1 MDKTYYEDLDTE
13 TIIEMIA
20 LSRQNQLN
28 RDITWFVVD
37 HENLTVDTVTDD
49 TVSHVVDKMDLWY
62 KDSDLTREQ
71 KTRVARGVTRC
82 YVSLMQVMK
91 SYWPSVLNNEDVIQL
106 SNITDYNSDD
116 RRSVYDELTRLI
128 ENSKPYERLEKNV
141 GQWLLMSFVSIFVT
155 NHLEKLKKIWK
166 YNQYFKENDEE
177 NPDLRKTLQD
187 EPQAVDDLLDE
198 LQPEFNKTFDK
209 IAKGDIDRINI
220 EIGEIENQVEI
231 LGMLSEG
238 KYADLSDEY
247 KVVFRYELRQRV
259 RLLYSLRCDQLILKN
274 LLRLK
279 FIVICSIHFQL
290 VKDQRERMINST
302 DTLK

>member
-1 MDKTYYEDLDTE
+1 MDKTYYNSLDTE
-13 TIIEMIA
+13 TIIAMIT

-28 RDITWFVVD
+28 RDVTWFVID

-82 YVSLMQVMK
+82 YVSLMEVMK
-91 SYWPSVLNNEDVIQL
+91 SYWPSVLNDEDVVQL

-128 ENSKPYERLEKNV
+128 ENSKPYQRLEKNI
-141 GQWLLMSFVSIFVT
+141 GKWLLMSFVSIFVT

-187 EPQAVDDLLDE
+187 EPQAVDNLLDE
-198 LQPEFNKTFDK
+198 LQPEFNKSFDK
-209 IAKGDIDRINI
+209 ISKGDIDRINI
-220 EIGEIENQVEI
+220 EISEIENQVEI

-247 KVVFRYELRQRV
+247 KAAFRYELRQRV
-259 RLLYSLRCDQLILKN
+259 RLLYSLRCD
-274 LLRLK
+274 
-279 FIVICSIHFQL
+279 
-290 VKDQRERMINST
+290 
-302 DTLK
+302 

>member
-1 MDKTYYEDLDTE
+1 MDKIYYEDLNTA
-13 TIIEMIA
+13 TILEMIA

-28 RDITWFVVD
+28 RDVTWFVID
-37 HENLTVDTVTDD
+37 HEDLTVDAVSDD
-49 TVSHVVDKMDLWY
+49 TVSHLVDKMDLWY

-82 YVSLMQVMK
+82 YLSLMQVMK
-91 SYWPSVLNNEDVIQL
+91 SYWPSVLNNEDVVQL

-128 ENSKPYERLEKNV
+128 QNSKPYERLEKNI
-141 GQWLLMSFVSIFVT
+141 GKWLLMSFVSIFVT

-166 YNQYFKENDEE
+166 YNEYFTNNDEE

-187 EPQAVDDLLDE
+187 ETMAVDDLLDE
-198 LQPEFNKTFDK
+198 LQPGFNKSFDK

-220 EIGEIENQVEI
+220 EISEIENQVDV
-231 LGMLSEG
+231 LGMLDEG

-247 KVVFRYELRQRV
+247 KAVFRYELRQRV
-259 RLLYSLRCDQLILKN
+259 QLLYSLRCD
-274 LLRLK
+274 
-279 FIVICSIHFQL
+279 
-290 VKDQRERMINST
+290 
-302 DTLK
+302 

>member
-13 TIIEMIA
+13 TILEMIA
-20 LSRQNQLN
+20 LSRQKQLN
-28 RDITWFVVD
+28 RDVSWFVID
-37 HENLTVDTVTDD
+37 HEDLTVDTVTDD

-82 YVSLMQVMK
+82 YVSLMEVMK

-141 GQWLLMSFVSIFVT
+141 GKWLLMSFVAIFVT
-155 NHLEKLKKIWK
+155 NHLEKLKKICK
-166 YNQYFKENDEE
+166 YNQYFKDNDEE
-177 NPDLRKTLQD
+177 NPELRKTLQD
-187 EPQAVDDLLDE
+187 EPMAVDNLIDE
-198 LQPEFNKTFDK
+198 LQPEFNKDFDK

-220 EIGEIENQVEI
+220 EISEIENQVDI
-231 LGMLSEG
+231 LGMLDEG

-247 KVVFRYELRQRV
+247 KAVFRYELRQRV
-259 RLLYSLRCDQLILKN
+259 RLLYSLRCD
-274 LLRLK
+274 
-279 FIVICSIHFQL
+279 
-290 VKDQRERMINST
+290 
-302 DTLK
+302 

>member
-13 TIIEMIA
+13 TIIAMIA

-28 RDITWFVVD
+28 RDITWFVID
-37 HENLTVDTVTDD
+37 HEDLTVDAVSDD

-62 KDSDLTREQ
+62 KSSDLTREQ
-71 KTRVARGVTRC
+71 KTRVIRGVTRC
-82 YVSLMQVMK
+82 YISLMQVMK
-91 SYWPSVLNNEDVIQL
+91 SYWPSVLNDEDVIQL

-141 GQWLLMSFVSIFVT
+141 GKWLLMSFVSIFVT
-155 NHLEKLKKIWK
+155 NHLEKLKKICK
-166 YNQYFKENDEE
+166 YNQYFKNDDEE

-187 EPQAVDDLLDE
+187 EPMAVDDLLDE
-198 LQPEFNKTFDK
+198 LQPEFNKDFDK
-209 IAKGDIDRINI
+209 ISKGDIDRINI

-247 KVVFRYELRQRV
+247 KAIFRYELRQRV
-259 RLLYSLRCDQLILKN
+259 RLLYSLRRD
-274 LLRLK
+274 
-279 FIVICSIHFQL
+279 
-290 VKDQRERMINST
+290 
-302 DTLK
+302 

>member
-1 MDKTYYEDLDTE
+1 MDKTYYNSLDTE

-28 RDITWFVVD
+28 RDITWFVID

-49 TVSHVVDKMDLWY
+49 TVSHVVDKMDFWY
-62 KDSDLTREQ
+62 KDGELTREQ

-106 SNITDYNSDD
+106 SNITNYDSDD
-116 RRSVYDELTRLI
+116 RMEVYNELTRLI
-128 ENSKPYERLEKNV
+128 ENSEPYERLEKNI
-141 GQWLLMSFVSIFVT
+141 GKWLLMSFVSIFVT
-155 NHLEKLKKIWK
+155 NHLEKLKKICK

-177 NPDLRKTLQD
+177 NPELRKTLQD

-220 EIGEIENQVEI
+220 EIAEIENQVDI
-231 LGMLSEG
+231 LGMFGEG
-238 KYADLSDEY
+238 KYSDLSDEY
-247 KVVFRYELRQRV
+247 KAVFRYELRQRV
-259 RLLYSLRCDQLILKN
+259 RLLYSLRRD
-274 LLRLK
+274 
-279 FIVICSIHFQL
+279 
-290 VKDQRERMINST
+290 
-302 DTLK
+302 